1 MSDLLDLR
9 IVNEAWHVGPCAE
22 VRVGEHV
29 TRYVRRGSGPS
40 VVLLGAESES
50 TPMWRSLVEWL
61 GSNYRITIPQ
71 APSDGA
77 DRSEW
82 LRGFIE
88 GLGLSA
94 FILVASAEFCGAAL
108 DLATADELTVDKLV
122 LLPDPNSPLGQS
134 TSRELWIAPGW
145 TPAEARQRIETFL
158 STEE

>member
-9 IVNEAWHVGPCAE
+9 TVNEAWHVGPCAE

-50 TPMWRSLVEWL
+50 TPIWRSLVEWL
-61 GSNYRITIPQ
+61 GSDYRITIPQ
-71 APSDGA
+71 APSDDT

-94 FILVASAEFCGAAL
+94 FILVASAEFRAAAL
-108 DLATADELTVDKLV
+108 DLAAADDLTVHRLV
-122 LLPDPNSPLGQS
+122 LLPDPSSPVGQS
-134 TSRELWIAPGW
+134 TSRDLWIVPDW
-145 TPAEARQRIETFL
+145 TPTEALRRIETFL

>member
-9 IVNEAWHVGPCAE
+9 TVNEAWHVGPCAE

-50 TPMWRSLVEWL
+50 TAIWRSLVEWL
-61 GSNYRITIPQ
+61 GSDYRITIPQ
-71 APSDGA
+71 APSDDT

-94 FILVASAEFCGAAL
+94 FILVASSEFRAAAL
-108 DLATADELTVDKLV
+108 DLATADDLTVHRLV
-122 LLPDPNSPLGQS
+122 LLPDPSSPAAQT
-134 TSRELWIAPGW
+134 TSRELWIAPDW
-145 TPAEARQRIETFL
+145 TPTEALRRIETFL

>member
-9 IVNEAWHVGPCAE
+9 TVNEAWHVGPCAE

-50 TPMWRSLVEWL
+50 TPIWRSLVEWL
-61 GSNYRITIPQ
+61 GSDYRITIPQ
-71 APSDGA
+71 APSDDT

-94 FILVASAEFCGAAL
+94 FILVASAEFRAAAL
-108 DLATADELTVDKLV
+108 DLATADDLTVHRLV
-122 LLPDPNSPLGQS
+122 LLPDPSSPVGQS
-134 TSRELWIAPGW
+134 TSRDLWIVPDW
-145 TPAEARQRIETFL
+145 TPTEALRRIETFL

>member
-1 MSDLLDLR
+1 M
-9 IVNEAWHVGPCAE
+9 NEAWHLGPCAE

-40 VVLLGAESES
+40 VVLLSAESES

-77 DRSEW
+77 GRTEW

-94 FILVASAEFCGAAL
+94 FILVASAEFRAAAL
-108 DLATADELTVDKLV
+108 DLATADDPTVHKLV
-122 LLPDPNSPLGQS
+122 LLPDPSSPVGQS
-134 TSRELWIAPGW
+134 TSRELWVPPGW
-145 TPAEARQRIETFL
+145 TPTEALRRIETFL